1 MKQKSIRTTI
11 AVVVGLVVLMVQT
24 ALVFFVARSI
34 YAEGV
39 ESTHHEMEVMAKTL
53 ASSAASFG
61 AQQMEKVRGLS
72 KAPSVRSF
80 LTDGQNEPVATEL
93 IAAQSLSSQDVNTVY
108 IFDKEGRQV
117 LLQGQ
122 GKAMKPNDL
131 KTRGYVQD
139 ALAGKEGYGHAPT
152 KSLATGK
159 LIVSVTAP
167 VLDDSGKVIGG
178 VGLSYVLD
186 KLIDDFIKATK
197 LGKTGYPFIL
207 SPKGVVNGHP
217 DSALLLKDISKEPGI
232 AAMLAAPQGT
242 GEMTHGGKERE
253 AVWTRVPGWDWVMV
267 FSMDKSEISALAQE
281 QRNVMIG
288 LGLFAFI
295 ALLGVTLLA
304 LDRIV
309 VKPMKRLEEFA
320 SSVAGGNLEQTLEL
334 KLNNEIGKLAESL
347 NSMVASLKAKI
358 AEADDKSRQAKA
370 ESERAAQA
378 TAEAEAARHQAERA
392 KSEGMLAAAGKL
404 ESIVASVSK
413 ASGEL
418 SDEVNSSS
426 EGAEKQASRIT
437 ETATAMEEMNA
448 TVMEVAKNAAHAAQI
463 TDSARQKAMDGEG
476 VVNKVIGGMDN
487 VQKQTAKLKT
497 DMDALGRQAEDI
509 GRIMTV
515 ITDIADQTNL
525 LALNAAIEAARAGD
539 AGRGFAV
546 VADEVRK
553 LAEKTM
559 AATQEVGD
567 AIGVI
572 QRNTRTN
579 VDGVEVSVKLIEEA
593 TTLAGQSGKTLQE
606 IVRMVDEASGQV
618 HSIAASSEQQSAA
631 SEEINHSIEQI
642 SAISN
647 TTSQA
652 MSEAA
657 ASVAELAQQAKHL
670 DGLIAQLRDDAGKTA

>member
-1 MKQKSIRTTI
+1 MKPKSIRTTI
-11 AVVVGLVVLMVQT
+11 ALVVGLVVLLVQT

-53 ASSAASFG
+53 ASSTASFG

-72 KAPSVRSF
+72 KAPSVRSY
-80 LTDGQNEPVATEL
+80 LTDGKNEPVATEL

-108 IFDKEGRQV
+108 IFDKTGRQI

-122 GKAMKPNDL
+122 GKAMKPGDL
-131 KTRGYVQD
+131 SNRSYVQD

-152 KSLATGK
+152 KSPATGK

-178 VGLSYVLD
+178 VGLSYILD

-197 LGKTGYPFIL
+197 LGKTGYAFML

-232 AAMLAAPQGT
+232 AAMLAAPKGT
-242 GEMTHGGKERE
+242 GEMTHGGQSRE

-267 FSMDKSEISALAQE
+267 FSMDKAEISALAQE

-309 VKPMKRLEEFA
+309 VKPMKQLEEFA
-320 SSVAGGNLEQTLEL
+320 SSVAGGNLDQTLEL
-334 KLNNEIGKLAESL
+334 KLNNEIGKLAENL

-378 TAEAEAARHQAERA
+378 TAEAEAARNQAERA
-392 KSEGMLAAAGKL
+392 KNEGMLAAAGKL

-418 SDEVNSSS
+418 SGEVNSSS

-448 TVMEVAKNAAHAAQI
+448 TVMEVAKNAAHAAQV

-476 VVNKVIGGMDN
+476 IVNKVIGGMDN

-559 AATQEVGD
+559 SSTTDVGNAIAA
-567 AIGVI
+567 I
-572 QRNTRTN
+572 QQ
-579 VDGVEVSVKLIEEA
+579 S
-593 TTLAGQSGKTLQE
+593 AGQSIQQVEKAVDNVAAATDYSNKSGEALKE
-606 IVRMVDEASGQV
+606 IVGMVDQTADEVRA
-618 HSIAASSEQQSAA
+618 IAAASEQQSAT
-631 SEEINHSIEQI
+631 SEEINRSIADVNHI
-642 SAISN
+642 
-647 TTSQA
+647 
-652 MSEAA
+652 A
-657 ASVAELAQQAKHL
+657 ASTAQSMQVAMQELGSLRAQAKS
-670 DGLIAQLRDDAGKTA
+670 LIDLIEHMKKG